1 MRGLILAAILV
12 ASFVD
17 SNVILDEELS
27 IIIPRF
33 LNLFSSNISSNSI
46 YQDKQIP
53 TVLDDNEL
61 DNNSDRNWEPPN
73 GNERQL
79 DSLDLAELFYKRGIR
94 ARGFQ
99 TSIPKRKG
107 VNLTENYIVGAIDDL
122 ISATRRVWK
131 ELQSSKAEARYLRY
145 LINSCAACSNTEET
159 DIPVVLTCEY
169 KSPCLPGEY
178 CHNTVQ
184 GPKCGRCAAGYIGDG
199 YRCIQSNTPCARNPC
214 LPGCPGS
221 DSSSCVD
228 IDICKVA
235 KPCFPGVKCKNLN
248 PGYRCEACPKGFNGS
263 SVEGSDLEHAKK
275 YKQVCKDINE
285 CLIDNGGCGQFVHC
299 INTKGSRECGS
310 CLPGFIVDKTDGCKP
325 DGDLCPDKITVCR
338 ANATCARTDSR
349 AYTCKCVAGW
359 AGDGFE
365 CGVDS
370 DNDGIPDHELHCI
383 LPSCSADNCPT
394 VPNSGQEDADG
405 DGIGDACDPDADNDG
420 TPNANDN
427 CPLKAN
433 PDQKDQDQDKIG
445 DVCDNCPTVKNPK
458 QEDTDNDGIGDACE
472 DDIDNDGIPNKVDNC
487 PLKVNPDQKDF
498 DNDKIGDVCDNC
510 PRIANPNQSDKD
522 GDGVGDV
529 CDNDNDRDQDGVQD
543 DRDNCPDVPNA
554 GQTDDDNDGIGN
566 ECDDDIDNDGVP
578 NDEDNCPYVYN
589 PDQLHT
595 IRDDRGDACLNDF
608 DNDSV
613 VDAKD
618 NCPNNSMISRT
629 DFRKY
634 VTVAL
639 DPVESVQNDPEWKI
653 TNEGAEIQQLLN
665 SDPGLAIGPDVMS
678 NVDFDG
684 TFYIN
689 DDADDDFVGFIFAY
703 QSNRKFY
710 VVSWKRGA
718 QQYWENKPFP
728 ATADPG
734 IVLKLVDSNTGPGIH
749 LRNSLWHRDS
759 VPNQT
764 KVLWRDPKKVGW
776 NPRTTYRWQ
785 LMHRPRIG
793 LIRFQLYQ
801 GANLIADSG
810 DLHDLTLK
818 GGRLGVYCFSQE
830 KITWSDM
837 DYRCSP
843 ETLD

>member
-1 MRGLILAAILV
+1 MRRLILGAILI

-17 SNVILDEELS
+17 SNVILDE
-27 IIIPRF
+27 
-33 LNLFSSNISSNSI
+33 
-46 YQDKQIP
+46 DKNYQIP
-53 TVLDDNEL
+53 NLLNGNELDDNG
-61 DNNSDRNWEPPN
+61 DRNWGPPN
-73 GNERQL
+73 GN
-79 DSLDLAELFYKRGIR
+79 DLAELFYKTGQWARTARITRG
-94 ARGFQ
+94 
-99 TSIPKRKG
+99 KG

-159 DIPVVLTCEY
+159 DIPVLLTCEY

-178 CHNTVQ
+178 CRNTVQ

-199 YRCIQSNTPCARNPC
+199 YRCVQSNTPCARNPC

-221 DSSSCVD
+221 SSSSCVD

-235 KPCFPGVKCKNLN
+235 KPCFPGVKCENLN

-263 SVEGSDLEHAKK
+263 SIEGSELDHAKK
-275 YKQVCKDINE
+275 HKQVCKDINE

-299 INTKGSRECGS
+299 INTQGTHECGS
-310 CLPGFIVDKTDGCKP
+310 CLLGFVGDKTNGCKP
-325 DGDLCPDKITVCR
+325 DGNLCPDKITVCK
-338 ANATCARTDSR
+338 ATATCAHIGSG

-405 DGIGDACDPDADNDG
+405 DGIGDACDLDADNDG
-420 TPNANDN
+420 TPSANDN

-445 DVCDNCPTVKNPK
+445 NVCDNCPTVENPK
-458 QEDTDNDGIGDACE
+458 QEDMDNDGIGDACD
-472 DDIDNDGIPNKVDNC
+472 DDIDNDGVPNKVDNC

-554 GQTDDDNDGIGN
+554 GQTDDDHDGIGN
-566 ECDDDIDNDGVP
+566 ACDDDIDNDGVP
-578 NDEDNCPYVYN
+578 NDEDNCPYIYN

-618 NCPNNSMISRT
+618 NCPNNSMISGT

-634 VTVAL
+634 ETVAL
-639 DPVESVQNDPEWKI
+639 DPVGSSQNDPVWVI
-653 TNEGAEIQQLLN
+653 THEGAEIRQLLN

-678 NVDFDG
+678 SVDFGG
-684 TFYIN
+684 TFYVDN
-689 DDADDDFVGFIFAY
+689 NSDEDFVGFVFAY
-703 QSNRKFY
+703 QSNSKFY
-710 VVSWKRGA
+710 VVSWKRER
-718 QQYWENKPFP
+718 QEYWEYAPFS
-728 ATADPG
+728 AMGDPG
-734 IVLKLVDSNTGPGIH
+734 IVLKLVNSNTGPGEH
-749 LRNSLWHRDS
+749 LRNSLWHHES

-764 KVLWRDPKKVGW
+764 KVLWQDPKKVGW
-776 NPRTTYRWQ
+776 KPRTTYRWQ
-785 LMHRPRIG
+785 LIHRPRNG

-810 DLHDLTLK
+810 DLHDATLK

-830 KITWSDM
+830 QITWSNLE
-837 DYRCSP
+837 YRCVP
-843 ETLD
+843 ETFD